1 MRAPGLALVLLGVI
15 AFVLPAYRQLL
26 PHIPLSNFELQLTAA
41 GMFVAGGIM
50 LLLTR
55 DA

>member
-1 MRAPGLALVLLGVI
+1 MKAPGLALVLLGVI

-26 PHIPLSNFELQLTAA
+26 PSIPLRDFELHMTAA

-50 LLLTR
+50 LFLVR
-55 DA
+55 NS